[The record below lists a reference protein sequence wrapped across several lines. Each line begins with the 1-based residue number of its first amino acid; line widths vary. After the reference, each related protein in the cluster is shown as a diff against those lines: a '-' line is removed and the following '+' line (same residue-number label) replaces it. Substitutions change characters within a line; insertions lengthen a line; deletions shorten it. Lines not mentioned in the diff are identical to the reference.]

1 MKNLWILMMLLP
13 LSTFAQ
19 QKKAPAPFQNSDITR
34 KLEDGTLQK
43 FDGDEYKIVKRNQKP
58 VKPKVKVIKE
68 RVEVTKTVVK
78 IKPPKKNRITLYG
91 GVGPNELDG
100 RRLNDSTTRVELDN
114 EAVFGVGYSRRLNDT
129 LSLEVMGLTNETVLG
144 GVGLEF

>member
-1 MKNLWILMMLLP
+1 M
-13 LSTFAQ
+13 
-19 QKKAPAPFQNSDITR
+19 
-34 KLEDGTLQK
+34 QK
-43 FDGDEYKIVKRNQKP
+43 FDGDEYKIVKRNRKP
-58 VKPKVKVIKE
+58 AKPKVKVIKE

-100 RRLNDSTTRVELDN
+100 RRLNENTTRVELEN
-114 EAVFGVGYSRRLNDT
+114 EAVFGAGYSRRLNDT
-129 LSLEVMGLTNETVLG
+129 LSLEIMGLSNETYLG